1 MKVISLFSGCGG
13 LDLGFKKAGFD
24 IVWAND
30 FDKEATQSYKA
41 NIGEHIVHKSIYDVD
56 TSVIPDADIL
66 IGGFP
71 CLGFT
76 VAKGKDRK
84 LDCDYNQLFQEYS
97 RVLKAK
103 QPKYFIVENVTGI
116 KSGKEFSDFFHNV
129 ILETFKKSG
138 IDEDY
143 KIKYDTLIASDYG
156 VPQNRKRIIIFGT
169 RGDILEEPNFPTFK
183 LTNKLTLKDAIYDLP
198 FDYDLKVMNHTG
210 TNHKVKI
217 NGYVGN
223 RQLEWDKPSPTI
235 TGRGSRSG
243 GAVIHPHPNG
253 HRRLSVRECARI
265 QSFPDDFIF
274 KGSNGACFAQI
285 GNAVPPIMSFFIANE
300 FRKLFGQEP
309 KLFLSKD
316 WFLPYSFEIEEEFN
330 TQNMLLPLVTS
341 GELTTQECYNNN
353 VDKICKVLYV

>member
-24 IVWAND
+24 IIWAND
-30 FDKEATQSYKA
+30 FDKEATQSYRA
-41 NIGEHIVHKSIYDVD
+41 NIGDHIVHKSIYDIE
-56 TSVIPDADIL
+56 TSIIPDADIL

-84 LDCDYNQLFQEYS
+84 LDCDYNQLFQEYA

-116 KSGKEFSDFFHNV
+116 KSGKEFNDFFHDV

-138 IDEDY
+138 LIGDY
-143 KIKYDTLIASDYG
+143 KIKYETLIASDFG

-169 RGDILEEPNFPTFK
+169 RSDIKLEPNFPTLK
-183 LTNKLTLKDAIYDLP
+183 VTNKLTLKDAISDLP
-198 FDYDLKVMNHTG
+198 LEYDSKVLNHTG
-210 TNHKVKI
+210 TSHKVKI

-223 RQLEWDKPSPTI
+223 RQLNWDKPSPTI

-274 KGSNGACFAQI
+274 HGSNGACFAQI
-285 GNAVPPIMSFFIANE
+285 GNAVPPIMSFFIADQ
-300 FRKLFGQEP
+300 FRTLFSFDKEHFRAENW
-309 KLFLSKD
+309 L
-316 WFLPYSFEIEEEFN
+316 LPYSK
-330 TQNMLLPLVTS
+330 
-341 GELTTQECYNNN
+341 ELERQIHDDIKHSEYLNNKELFPKN
-353 VDKICKVLYV
+353 KICIKEEIA